1 LRDTDNY
8 NKDVGAI
15 MKTSIQIG
23 KVMGIPIKIHI
34 SFLLVLVLFP
44 YVFSKDAEFGFAD
57 VASAPLRYAL
67 ALTLTILLF
76 SCVLLHELG
85 HSWVAMK
92 YGIGIR
98 SITLILLGGIAA
110 MEEVPRDPRAEMRIS
125 IAGPLVS
132 LTIGVLCYLAYLGL
146 GSYDIVQISTISYIS
161 RFLGSIAYINIV
173 LFVFNLIPAF
183 PMDGGR
189 VLRAWYAGRMPYL
202 RATRKA
208 VHIGKM
214 FAITM
219 AVFGLLVPSAMWFI
233 LIAFFIY
240 IGASEEEKYAEVSV
254 TLEGISVSDLM
265 TREIA
270 YVQDNLPISELL
282 RLMFEK
288 KHLGYPVVD
297 QFTGNIVGIVTFTD
311 IRSVPMSEH
320 GNVLVRDVM
329 AKNVS
334 FIPEDADAMDALK
347 MMSVE
352 NAGQLL
358 VQDKGSITGI
368 VSRTDLTRS
377 IEVLGY
383 REQ

>member
-1 LRDTDNY
+1 
-8 NKDVGAI
+8 

-44 YVFSKDAEFGFAD
+44 VIFANDAVFGFAD
-57 VASAPLRYAL
+57 VASTSLRYAL

-146 GSYDIVQISTISYIS
+146 GIYDIVQISAISHIS
-161 RFLGSIAYINIV
+161 RFLWSIAYINII
-173 LFVFNLIPAF
+173 LFAFNLIPAF

-202 RATRKA
+202 QATRKA
-208 VHIGKM
+208 VNIGKM
-214 FAITM
+214 FAIVM
-219 AVFGLLVPSAMWFI
+219 GVLGLFASIWLI

-240 IGASEEEKYAEVSV
+240 IGASEEKKYAEVSV
-254 TLEGISVSDLM
+254 TLEGISVRDLM
-265 TREIA
+265 TSEIA
-270 YVQDNLPISELL
+270 YVQDNLSISELL

-297 QFTGNIVGIVTFTD
+297 QFTGKIVGIVTFTD

-329 AKNVS
+329 AKKVS

-347 MMSVE
+347 IMSTE
-352 NAGQLL
+352 NVGQLL

-383 REQ
+383 RER

>member
-1 LRDTDNY
+1 
-8 NKDVGAI
+8 

-44 YVFSKDAEFGFAD
+44 YVFANDAEFGFAD
-57 VASAPLRYAL
+57 VASAQLRYAL

-146 GSYDIVQISTISYIS
+146 GIYDIVQISTISYIS
-161 RFLGSIAYINIV
+161 RFLWLIAYINII

-202 RATRKA
+202 RATKKA
-208 VHIGKM
+208 VNIGKM
-214 FAITM
+214 FAIAM
-219 AVFGLLVPSAMWFI
+219 AIFGLFAFEIVNIWFI

-254 TLEGISVSDLM
+254 TLEGVGVRDLM

-270 YVQDNLPISELL
+270 YVQDNLTISELL
-282 RLMFEK
+282 GLMFEK

-297 QFTGNIVGIVTFTD
+297 QFTGKIIGIVTFTD
-311 IRSVPMSEH
+311 IRSVPGSEH

-329 AKNVS
+329 VKNVINIS
-334 FIPEDADAMDALK
+334 EDADAMDALK
-347 MMSVE
+347 IMSTE
-352 NAGQLL
+352 NVGQLL
-358 VQDKGSITGI
+358 VQEMGSITGI

-383 REQ
+383 RER

>member
-1 LRDTDNY
+1 
-8 NKDVGAI
+8 

-44 YVFSKDAEFGFAD
+44 VVFANDAVFGFAD
-57 VASAPLRYAL
+57 VASTSLRYAL

-85 HSWVAMK
+85 HSWVAMR

-98 SITLILLGGIAA
+98 SITLIILGGIAA

-146 GSYDIVQISTISYIS
+146 GIYDIVQISTISYIS
-161 RFLGSIAYINIV
+161 HLLRSIAYINIG

-189 VLRAWYAGRMPYL
+189 VLRAWYVRRMPYL
-202 RATRKA
+202 QATRKA
-208 VHIGKM
+208 VNIGKM
-214 FAITM
+214 FAIVM
-219 AVFGLLVPSAMWFI
+219 GVLGLFASIWLI

-240 IGASEEEKYAEVSV
+240 IGASEEEKYTEMSV
-254 TLEGISVSDLM
+254 TLEGIRVRDLM

-270 YVQDNLPISELL
+270 YVPDNLTISELL

-297 QFTGNIVGIVTFTD
+297 QFTGKIVGIVTFTD

-320 GNVLVRDVM
+320 GNVLVREVM
-329 AKNVS
+329 KNVI

-347 MMSVE
+347 MMSAE
-352 NAGQLL
+352 NVGQLL
-358 VQDKGSITGI
+358 VQEKGSITGI
-368 VSRTDLTRS
+368 VSGTDITRS

-383 REQ
+383 RER

>member
-1 LRDTDNY
+1 
-8 NKDVGAI
+8 

-44 YVFSKDAEFGFAD
+44 VVFSSDAEFGFAD

-85 HSWVAMK
+85 HSWVAMR

-146 GSYDIVQISTISYIS
+146 GIYDMVQISMISYMS
-161 RFLGSIAYINIV
+161 HLLRSIAYINIG

-214 FAITM
+214 FAIVM
-219 AVFGLLVPSAMWFI
+219 GVLGLFASIWLI

-254 TLEGISVSDLM
+254 TLEGIGVRDLM

-270 YVQDNLPISELL
+270 YVQDNLTISELL

-297 QFTGNIVGIVTFTD
+297 QFTGKIVGIVTFTD

-329 AKNVS
+329 VKNVI

-347 MMSVE
+347 IMSTE
-352 NAGQLL
+352 NVGQLL

-383 REQ
+383 RER

>member
-1 LRDTDNY
+1 
-8 NKDVGAI
+8 

-44 YVFSKDAEFGFAD
+44 VVFANDPVFGFKD

-85 HSWVAMK
+85 HSWVAMR

-146 GSYDIVQISTISYIS
+146 GICDIGHISTISHIS
-161 RFLGSIAYINIV
+161 HFLWSIAYINIV
-173 LFVFNLIPAF
+173 LFIFNLIPAF

-189 VLRAWYAGRMPYL
+189 VLRAWYAERMPYL
-202 RATRKA
+202 QATRKA

-214 FAITM
+214 FAIAM
-219 AVFGLLVPSAMWFI
+219 GVLGLLSPWLI

-240 IGASEEEKYAEVSV
+240 IGASEEEKYTEMSV
-254 TLEGISVSDLM
+254 TLEGIKVRDLM

-270 YVQDNLPISELL
+270 YVQDNLTISELL

-297 QFTGNIVGIVTFTD
+297 QFTEKIVGIVTFTD

-329 AKNVS
+329 AKNVV

-347 MMSVE
+347 MMSTE
-352 NAGQLL
+352 NVGQLL
-358 VQDKGSITGI
+358 VQENGSITGI

-383 REQ
+383 RG

>member
-1 LRDTDNY
+1 
-8 NKDVGAI
+8 
-15 MKTSIQIG
+15 MKTSIRIG

-44 YVFSKDAEFGFAD
+44 IAFSNDAEFGFAD

-67 ALTLTILLF
+67 ALTLTLLIF
-76 SCVLLHELG
+76 MGVLLHELG
-85 HSWVAMK
+85 HSWVAIK
-92 YGIGIR
+92 YGVGIR
-98 SITLILLGGIAA
+98 SITLIVLGGIAA
-110 MEEVPRDPRAEMRIS
+110 MDEVPRDPRAEMRIS

-132 LTIGVLCYLAYLGL
+132 LAIGISCYL
-146 GSYDIVQISTISYIS
+146 SYAFLTSYSIAQLPVIEHIPH
-161 RFLGSIAYINIV
+161 FLRSIAYINIG

-219 AVFGLLVPSAMWFI
+219 AVFGLLVDGAGWFI
-233 LIAFFIY
+233 FIAFFIY
-240 IGASEEEKYAEVSV
+240 IGASEEKKYAEVSV
-254 TLEGISVSDLM
+254 TLEGIRVRDLM

-270 YVQDNLPISELL
+270 YVRDNQTVSELL

-297 QFTGNIVGIVTFTD
+297 QFTGTIIGIVTYAD
-311 IRSVPMSEH
+311 IRSVPASEH
-320 GNVLVRDVM
+320 GNMLVRDVM
-329 AKNVS
+329 KKA
-334 FIPEDADAMDALK
+334 IHIEADADAMDALK

-352 NAGQLL
+352 HVGQLL

-368 VSRTDLTRS
+368 VSGTDITRS
-377 IEVLGY
+377 IEVLSY
-383 REQ
+383 RER

>member
-1 LRDTDNY
+1 
-8 NKDVGAI
+8 

-44 YVFSKDAEFGFAD
+44 VVFSSDAEFGFAD

-85 HSWVAMK
+85 HSWVAMR

-146 GSYDIVQISTISYIS
+146 GIYDIVQISTISYIS
-161 RFLGSIAYINIV
+161 RFLWSISYINII

-214 FAITM
+214 FAIVM
-219 AVFGLLVPSAMWFI
+219 GVLGLFASIWLI

-254 TLEGISVSDLM
+254 TLEGISVMDLM

-270 YVQDNLPISELL
+270 YVQDNLTISELL
-282 RLMFEK
+282 GLMFEK

-297 QFTGNIVGIVTFTD
+297 QFTGKIVGIVTFTD

-329 AKNVS
+329 KNVI

-347 MMSVE
+347 SMSTE
-352 NAGQLL
+352 NVGQLL

-383 REQ
+383 HER

>member
-1 LRDTDNY
+1 
-8 NKDVGAI
+8 

-23 KVMGIPIKIHI
+23 KVMRIPIKIHI

-44 YVFSKDAEFGFAD
+44 VVFANDAVFGFAD
-57 VASAPLRYAL
+57 VASVLLRYVL

-85 HSWVAMK
+85 HSWVAMR

-146 GSYDIVQISTISYIS
+146 GIYDMVQISTISHIS
-161 RFLGSIAYINIV
+161 HFLWSIAYINIV

-189 VLRAWYAGRMPYL
+189 VLRAWYARRIPYL
-202 RATRKA
+202 QATRKA
-208 VHIGKM
+208 VNIGKM
-214 FAITM
+214 FAIVM
-219 AVFGLLVPSAMWFI
+219 GVLGLFASIWLI

-240 IGASEEEKYAEVSV
+240 IGASEEEKYTEVSV
-254 TLEGISVSDLM
+254 TLEGIRVRDLM

-270 YVQDNLPISELL
+270 YVQDNLTISELL

-288 KHLGYPVVD
+288 KHLGYPIVD
-297 QFTGNIVGIVTFTD
+297 QFTGKIVGIVTFTD

-320 GNVLVRDVM
+320 GNVLVQEVM
-329 AKNVS
+329 AKNVI

-347 MMSVE
+347 IMSTE
-352 NAGQLL
+352 NVGQLL

-383 REQ
+383 RG

>member
-1 LRDTDNY
+1 
-8 NKDVGAI
+8 

-44 YVFSKDAEFGFAD
+44 VVFSSDAEFGFAD

-85 HSWVAMK
+85 HSWVAMR

-146 GSYDIVQISTISYIS
+146 GIYDIVQISTISYIS
-161 RFLGSIAYINIV
+161 RFLWSISYINII

-214 FAITM
+214 FAIVM
-219 AVFGLLVPSAMWFI
+219 GVLGLFASIWLI

-254 TLEGISVSDLM
+254 TLEGISVMDLM

-270 YVQDNLPISELL
+270 YVQDNLTISELL

-297 QFTGNIVGIVTFTD
+297 QFTGKIVGIVTFTD

-329 AKNVS
+329 KNVI

-347 MMSVE
+347 SMSTE
-352 NAGQLL
+352 NVGQLL

-383 REQ
+383 HER

>member
-1 LRDTDNY
+1 MIRTINRD
-8 NKDVGAI
+8 KDTGTI

-44 YVFSKDAEFGFAD
+44 VVFSSDAEFGFAD

-85 HSWVAMK
+85 HSWVAMR

-146 GSYDIVQISTISYIS
+146 GIYDIMQISTISYIS
-161 RFLGSIAYINIV
+161 RFLWSISYINII

-214 FAITM
+214 FAIVM
-219 AVFGLLVPSAMWFI
+219 GVLGLFASIWLI

-254 TLEGISVSDLM
+254 TLEGISVMDLM

-270 YVQDNLPISELL
+270 YVQDNLTISELL

-297 QFTGNIVGIVTFTD
+297 QFTGKIVGIVTFTD

-329 AKNVS
+329 VKNVI

-347 MMSVE
+347 SMSTE
-352 NAGQLL
+352 NVGQLL
-358 VQDKGSITGI
+358 VQDRGSITGI

-383 REQ
+383 HER

>member
-1 LRDTDNY
+1 
-8 NKDVGAI
+8 

-44 YVFSKDAEFGFAD
+44 VVFANDAVFGFAD
-57 VASAPLRYAL
+57 VASTSLRYAL

-146 GSYDIVQISTISYIS
+146 GIYDILHISTISHIS
-161 RFLGSIAYINIV
+161 HFLWSIAYINIV

-202 RATRKA
+202 QATRKA
-208 VHIGKM
+208 VNIGKM
-214 FAITM
+214 FAIIM
-219 AVFGLLVPSAMWFI
+219 AVFGLLVRGAEWFI

-254 TLEGISVSDLM
+254 TLEGIGVRDLM

-270 YVQDNLPISELL
+270 YVQDNLTISELL

-297 QFTGNIVGIVTFTD
+297 QFTGKIVGIVTFTD

-320 GNVLVRDVM
+320 GNVLVREVM
-329 AKNVS
+329 KNVI

-347 MMSVE
+347 MMSTE
-352 NAGQLL
+352 NVGQLL

-383 REQ
+383 RED

>member
-1 LRDTDNY
+1 
-8 NKDVGAI
+8 

-44 YVFSKDAEFGFAD
+44 VVFANDAVFGFAD
-57 VASAPLRYAL
+57 VASVLLRYAL

-85 HSWVAMK
+85 HSWVAMR
-92 YGIGIR
+92 YGIRIR

-132 LTIGVLCYLAYLGL
+132 LTIGIFCYLAYLGL
-146 GSYDIVQISTISYIS
+146 GIYDIVHISTISYIS
-161 RFLGSIAYINIV
+161 RFLWSIAYINIV
-173 LFVFNLIPAF
+173 LFIFNLIPAF

-202 RATRKA
+202 QATRKA
-208 VHIGKM
+208 VNIGKM
-214 FAITM
+214 FAIVM
-219 AVFGLLVPSAMWFI
+219 GVLGLFASIWLI

-254 TLEGISVSDLM
+254 TLEGVSVRDLM

-270 YVQDNLPISELL
+270 YVPDNITISELL

-297 QFTGNIVGIVTFTD
+297 QFTGKIVGIVTFTD

-320 GNVLVRDVM
+320 GNMLVRDVM
-329 AKNVS
+329 ENVI

-352 NAGQLL
+352 NVGQLL
-358 VQDKGSITGI
+358 VQEKGSITGI

-383 REQ
+383 RER

>member
-1 LRDTDNY
+1 
-8 NKDVGAI
+8 

-44 YVFSKDAEFGFAD
+44 YVFSIDTEFGFAD

-85 HSWVAMK
+85 HSWVAMR
-92 YGIGIR
+92 YGIKIR

-110 MEEVPRDPRAEMRIS
+110 MDEVPRDPHAEMRIS

-146 GSYDIVQISTISYIS
+146 GSHNIVQIPTISYIS
-161 RFLGSIAYINIV
+161 RFLGSIAYINIA

-189 VLRAWYAGRMPYL
+189 VLRAWYAGRISYL
-202 RATRKA
+202 LATRKA
-208 VHIGKM
+208 VYIGKM
-214 FAITM
+214 FAIAM
-219 AVFGLLVPSAMWFI
+219 GVFGLLFASPWLI

-240 IGASEEEKYAEVSV
+240 IGASEEEKYTEMSV
-254 TLEGISVSDLM
+254 TLEGIKVRDLM

-270 YVQDNLPISELL
+270 YVQDNRSISELL

-297 QFTGNIVGIVTFTD
+297 QFTGKIVGIVTFTD
-311 IRSVPMSEH
+311 IRGVPMSEH
-320 GNVLVRDVM
+320 GNVLVREVM
-329 AKNVS
+329 AKKVS
-334 FIPEDADAMDALK
+334 FIPEDADALDALK
-347 MMSVE
+347 MMSTE
-352 NAGQLL
+352 NVGQLL
-358 VQDKGSITGI
+358 VQDNESITGI

>member
-1 LRDTDNY
+1 
-8 NKDVGAI
+8 

-44 YVFSKDAEFGFAD
+44 VVFSNDAEFGFAD

-67 ALTLTILLF
+67 ALTLTILIF
-76 SCVLLHELG
+76 TCVLLHELG

-98 SITLILLGGIAA
+98 NITLILLGGIAA

-132 LTIGVLCYLAYLGL
+132 LAIGIFCYL
-146 GSYDIVQISTISYIS
+146 SYTFLDSYSIAQLPVIAHIPHLL
-161 RFLGSIAYINIV
+161 RSIAYINIG

-214 FAITM
+214 FAIIM
-219 AVFGLLVPSAMWFI
+219 AVFGLFSIWLIM
-233 LIAFFIY
+233 IAFFIY
-240 IGASEEEKYAEVSV
+240 IGASEEEKYTEMSV
-254 TLEGISVSDLM
+254 TLEGIGVRDLM

-270 YVQDNLPISELL
+270 YVPDNITISELL

-297 QFTGNIVGIVTFTD
+297 QFTGKIVGIVTFTD

-320 GNVLVRDVM
+320 GNMLVRDVM
-329 AKNVS
+329 AKNVI

-352 NAGQLL
+352 NVGQLL
-358 VQDKGSITGI
+358 VQEKGSITGI

-383 REQ
+383 RER

>member
-1 LRDTDNY
+1 
-8 NKDVGAI
+8 

-44 YVFSKDAEFGFAD
+44 VVFANDAVFGFAD
-57 VASAPLRYAL
+57 VASVLLRYVL

-85 HSWVAMK
+85 HSWVAMR
-92 YGIGIR
+92 YGIKIR

-146 GSYDIVQISTISYIS
+146 GIYDLLQISTISYIS
-161 RFLGSIAYINIV
+161 RFLWSIAYINIV
-173 LFVFNLIPAF
+173 LFIFNLIPAF

-202 RATRKA
+202 QATRKA

-214 FAITM
+214 FAIAM
-219 AVFGLLVPSAMWFI
+219 AVFGLVVVPAGGGIWFI

-254 TLEGISVSDLM
+254 TLEGIRVRDLM

-270 YVQDNLPISELL
+270 YVQDNLSISELL

-297 QFTGNIVGIVTFTD
+297 QFTGKIIGIVTFTD

-329 AKNVS
+329 AKNVI

-347 MMSVE
+347 MMSLKNV
-352 NAGQLL
+352 GQLL
-358 VQDKGSITGI
+358 VQEKGSITGI

-383 REQ
+383 RER

>member
-1 LRDTDNY
+1 
-8 NKDVGAI
+8 

-44 YVFSKDAEFGFAD
+44 VVFSSDAEFGFAD
-57 VASAPLRYAL
+57 VASAQLRYAL

-85 HSWVAMK
+85 HSWVAMR

-146 GSYDIVQISTISYIS
+146 GIYDIVQISTISYIS
-161 RFLGSIAYINIV
+161 RFLWSISYINII

-214 FAITM
+214 FAIVM
-219 AVFGLLVPSAMWFI
+219 GVLGLFASIWLI

-254 TLEGISVSDLM
+254 TLEGISVMDLM

-270 YVQDNLPISELL
+270 YVQDNLTISELL

-297 QFTGNIVGIVTFTD
+297 QFTGKIVGIVTFTD

-329 AKNVS
+329 VKNVI

-347 MMSVE
+347 SMSTE
-352 NAGQLL
+352 NVGQLL
-358 VQDKGSITGI
+358 VQDRGSITGI

-383 REQ
+383 HER

>member
-1 LRDTDNY
+1 
-8 NKDVGAI
+8 

-85 HSWVAMK
+85 HSWVAMR

-110 MEEVPRDPRAEMRIS
+110 MDEVPRDPRAEMRIS

-146 GSYDIVQISTISYIS
+146 GSYDLVQIPTISYIS

-214 FAITM
+214 LAIAM
-219 AVFGLLVPSAMWFI
+219 GVFGLFVTPWLI

-240 IGASEEEKYAEVSV
+240 IGASEEKKYAEVSV
-254 TLEGISVSDLM
+254 MLEGISVRDLM

-270 YVQDNLPISELL
+270 YVQDNLTISELL

-297 QFTGNIVGIVTFTD
+297 QFTGKIIGIVTFTD

-320 GNVLVRDVM
+320 GNVLVREVM
-329 AKNVS
+329 VKNVI
-334 FIPEDADAMDALK
+334 FVPEDADAMDALK
-347 MMSVE
+347 MMSTE
-352 NAGQLL
+352 HAGQLL
-358 VQDKGSITGI
+358 VQDRGSITGI

-383 REQ
+383 RER

>member
-1 LRDTDNY
+1 MR
-8 NKDVGAI
+8 
-15 MKTSIQIG
+15 
-23 KVMGIPIKIHI
+23 
-34 SFLLVLVLFP
+34 
-44 YVFSKDAEFGFAD
+44 
-57 VASAPLRYAL
+57 
-67 ALTLTILLF
+67 
-76 SCVLLHELG
+76 
-85 HSWVAMK
+85 

-146 GSYDIVQISTISYIS
+146 GIYDMVQISMISYMS
-161 RFLGSIAYINIV
+161 HLLRSIAYINIG

-189 VLRAWYAGRMPYL
+189 VLRAWYAGHMPYL
-202 RATRKA
+202 QATRKA

-214 FAITM
+214 FAIVM
-219 AVFGLLVPSAMWFI
+219 GVFGLLTLERGGFWLL

-240 IGASEEEKYAEVSV
+240 IGASEEEKYTEVSV
-254 TLEGISVSDLM
+254 TLEGIRVRDLM

-270 YVQDNLPISELL
+270 YVQDNLTVSELL

-297 QFTGNIVGIVTFTD
+297 QFTGKIVGIVTFTD

-320 GNVLVRDVM
+320 GNVLVQEVM
-329 AKNVS
+329 AKNVI

-347 MMSVE
+347 IMSTE
-352 NAGQLL
+352 NVGQLL

-383 REQ
+383 RE

>member
-1 LRDTDNY
+1 
-8 NKDVGAI
+8 

-23 KVMGIPIKIHI
+23 KVMGIPIRIHI

-44 YVFSKDAEFGFAD
+44 YVFSRDTEFGFAD

-85 HSWVAMK
+85 HSWVAMR
-92 YGIGIR
+92 YGIKIR

-110 MEEVPRDPRAEMRIS
+110 MDEVPRDPRAEMRIS

-146 GSYDIVQISTISYIS
+146 GSHNIVQIPTISYIS

-202 RATRKA
+202 LATRKA
-208 VHIGKM
+208 VYIGKM
-214 FAITM
+214 FAIAM
-219 AVFGLLVPSAMWFI
+219 GVFGLGVFGLFASPWLI

-240 IGASEEEKYAEVSV
+240 IGASEEEKYTEMSA
-254 TLEGISVSDLM
+254 TLEGIKVRDLM

-270 YVQDNLPISELL
+270 YVQDNRSISELL

-297 QFTGNIVGIVTFTD
+297 QFTGKIVGIVTFTD
-311 IRSVPMSEH
+311 IRGVPMSEH
-320 GNVLVRDVM
+320 GNVLVREVM
-329 AKNVS
+329 AKKVS
-334 FIPEDADAMDALK
+334 FIPEDADAVDALK
-347 MMSVE
+347 MMSTE
-352 NAGQLL
+352 NVGQLL
-358 VQDKGSITGI
+358 VQDNGSITGI

>member
-1 LRDTDNY
+1 
-8 NKDVGAI
+8 

-44 YVFSKDAEFGFAD
+44 VIFANDAVFGFAD
-57 VASAPLRYAL
+57 VASTSLRYAL

-85 HSWVAMK
+85 HSWVAMR
-92 YGIGIR
+92 YGIKIR

-132 LTIGVLCYLAYLGL
+132 LAIGMFCYLMYIGL
-146 GSYDIVQISTISYIS
+146 STCSTVQISAISYIS
-161 RFLGSIAYINIV
+161 HFLWSLAYINIV
-173 LFVFNLIPAF
+173 LFLFNLIPAF
-183 PMDGGR
+183 PTDGGR
-189 VLRAWYAGRMPYL
+189 MLRAWYAGRMPYL
-202 RATRKA
+202 QATRKA
-208 VHIGKM
+208 VYVGKM
-214 FAITM
+214 FAIAM
-219 AVFGLLVPSAMWFI
+219 GVFGLFASIWLI

-240 IGASEEEKYAEVSV
+240 IGASEEKKYAEVSV
-254 TLEGISVSDLM
+254 TLEGISVRDLM
-265 TREIA
+265 TSEIA
-270 YVQDNLPISELL
+270 YVQDNLSISELL

-297 QFTGNIVGIVTFTD
+297 QFTGKIVGIVTFTD

-320 GNVLVRDVM
+320 GNVLVREVM
-329 AKNVS
+329 ANNVS

-352 NAGQLL
+352 NVGQLL

-383 REQ
+383 RER

>member
-1 LRDTDNY
+1 
-8 NKDVGAI
+8 
-15 MKTSIQIG
+15 MKTSIRIG

-44 YVFSKDAEFGFAD
+44 IAFSNDAEFGFAD

-67 ALTLTILLF
+67 ALTLTLLIF
-76 SCVLLHELG
+76 MGVLLHELG

-98 SITLILLGGIAA
+98 SITLIILGGIAA

-132 LTIGVLCYLAYLGL
+132 LAIGIFCY
-146 GSYDIVQISTISYIS
+146 ISYT
-161 RFLGSIAYINIV
+161 FLDSHSIAQLPVIAHIPHFLRSIAYINIG
-173 LFVFNLIPAF
+173 LFVFNLLPAF

-208 VHIGKM
+208 VHVGKM
-214 FAITM
+214 FAIMM
-219 AVFGLLVPSAMWFI
+219 AVFGLLVPSARWFI

-240 IGASEEEKYAEVSV
+240 IGASEEEKYAEVSA
-254 TLEGISVSDLM
+254 TLEGIGVSDLM

-270 YVQDNLPISELL
+270 YVQDNLTISELL

-288 KHLGYPVVD
+288 KHLGYPIVD
-297 QFTGNIVGIVTFTD
+297 QFTGKIAGMVTFTD
-311 IRSVPMSEH
+311 IRSVPTSEH
-320 GNVLVRDVM
+320 GNMLVRDVM
-329 AKNVS
+329 KKVI

-347 MMSVE
+347 MMSTEKV
-352 NAGQLL
+352 GQLL

-383 REQ
+383 HER

>member
-1 LRDTDNY
+1 
-8 NKDVGAI
+8 

-44 YVFSKDAEFGFAD
+44 YVFAKDAEFGFAD

-67 ALTLTILLF
+67 ALILTILLF

-98 SITLILLGGIAA
+98 SITLIILGGIAA
-110 MEEVPRDPRAEMRIS
+110 MDEVPRDPHAEMRIS

-146 GSYDIVQISTISYIS
+146 GSYDLARIPTISYIS

-189 VLRAWYAGRMPYL
+189 VLRAWYVKRMPYL
-202 RATRKA
+202 QATRKA
-208 VHIGKM
+208 VNIGKM
-214 FAITM
+214 FAIIM
-219 AVFGLLVPSAMWFI
+219 AVFGLLVNDAVWFI

-240 IGASEEEKYAEVSV
+240 IGASEEEKYTEMSV
-254 TLEGISVSDLM
+254 TLEGIKVRDLM

-270 YVQDNLPISELL
+270 YVQDNLTISELL

-297 QFTGNIVGIVTFTD
+297 QFTGKIVGIVTFTD
-311 IRSVPMSEH
+311 IRGVPMSEH
-320 GNVLVRDVM
+320 GNVLVREVM
-329 AKNVS
+329 AKKVS
-334 FIPEDADAMDALK
+334 FIPEDADAVDALK
-347 MMSVE
+347 MMSAE
-352 NAGQLL
+352 NVGQLL
-358 VQDKGSITGI
+358 VQDNGSITGI
-368 VSRTDLTRS
+368 VSGTDLTRS